1 MRNMKGNR
9 ARGKLAT
16 DALRKAAADGKAL
29 GPIAKKLIEMAKKG
43 DLGAIKEFYDRLD
56 GKALQT
62 TETTKTVKHVTV
74 TPEELAEFDR
84 LFNQE
89 FMSEVH

>member
-16 DALRKAAADGKAL
+16 DALRKAAAKGEAL
-29 GPIAKKLIEMAKKG
+29 KPIAEKLIAMAKDG

-74 TPEELAEFDR
+74 TEEELAEFDR
-84 LFNQE
+84 LFNEE